1 MLEEGWIIKMKDE
14 LKKLTDLQK
23 VKVEDERKLFSA
35 THEEI
40 EQGATTDVYFI
51 KTREILSE
59 LDLAGTEVTAEIFP
73 SRAGIFAGVDETLNL
88 LKEKDV
94 KVWALDEGSQM
105 SRKEVVMKVK
115 GSYEDFGI
123 FETAILG
130 AMSNSSGWATA
141 AQECKEAAQDK
152 PMLCFGAR
160 HIHPA
165 VAPVMERA
173 ALIGGADGASCIL
186 GAKLANQEPSGTVPH
201 ALILT
206 VGDTLEV
213 AQAYHEIMPPE
224 SPRTILVD
232 TFKDEAE
239 ESLRIAENLEENL
252 DGIRLDTPSERGGV
266 TLDLVKEVR
275 ARLDQAGHDEVNIFV
290 SGGLTPE
297 RIEELNQLE
306 VDGYGVGSYI
316 SNADSIN
323 MTMDLKEI
331 DGEDVAKRGRIPG
344 VRENKRLERKL

>member
-1 MLEEGWIIKMKDE
+1 MNDE
-14 LKKLTDLQK
+14 LKELSDLKK
-23 VKVEDERKLFSA
+23 VKIKGDRKLFSA

-59 LDLAGTEVTAEIFP
+59 LDLADTEVTAEIFP
-73 SRAGIFAGVDETLNL
+73 SQAGVFAGVDEALNL
-88 LKEKDV
+88 LEQKDV
-94 KVWALDEGSQM
+94 KVWALDEGSTM
-105 SRKEVVMKVK
+105 DRKEVVMKIK

-141 AQECKEAAQDK
+141 AKECKEAAQNK

-173 ALIGGADGASCIL
+173 AVIGGADGASCIL
-186 GAKLANQEPSGTVPH
+186 GAKLAGQEPSGTVPH

-206 VGDTLEV
+206 VGDTLDV
-213 AQAYHEIMPPE
+213 AEAYHEIMPE
-224 SPRTILVD
+224 EAPRTILVD

-239 ESLRIAENLEENL
+239 ESLRIANELEEDL

-275 ARLDQAGHDEVNIFV
+275 ARLDQAGHEHVNIFV

-316 SNADSIN
+316 SNASAIN

-331 DGEDVAKRGRIPG
+331 DGQAVAKRGRIPG
-344 VRENKRLERKL
+344 TTENKRLKRKL

>member
-1 MLEEGWIIKMKDE
+1 MDQDE
-14 LKKLTDLQK
+14 LKKLADLEEIK
-23 VKVEDERKLFSA
+23 VADNRNLFSA
-35 THEEI
+35 THGEI
-40 EQGATTDVYFI
+40 ERGATTDVYFI

-59 LDLAGTEVTAEIFP
+59 LDLADTEVTAEIFP
-73 SRAGIFAGVDETLNL
+73 SKSGILAGVDEALNL
-88 LKEKDV
+88 LSQKDV
-94 KVWALDEGSQM
+94 KVWALEEGSKMDQ
-105 SRKEVVMKVK
+105 KEVVLRVQ
-115 GSYEDFGI
+115 GAYEDFGI

-141 AQECKEAAQDK
+141 AQECKEAAQNK

-186 GAKLANQEPSGTVPH
+186 GAKLAGQEPSGTVPH

-213 AQAYHEIMPPE
+213 AKAYHEIMPASE
-224 SPRTILVD
+224 PRTILVD

-239 ESLRIAENLEENL
+239 ESLRIANELEEDL

-266 TLDLVKEVR
+266 TLDLVKEIR
-275 ARLDQAGHDEVNIFV
+275 ARLDQAGHEELNIFV

-297 RIEELNQLE
+297 RIRNLNQLN

-316 SNADSIN
+316 SNADAIN

-331 DGEDVAKRGRIPG
+331 NGQAVAKRGRIPG
-344 VRENKRLERKL
+344 VTENDRLKRVL

>member
-1 MLEEGWIIKMKDE
+1 MPKNE
-14 LKKLTDLQK
+14 LKDLAD
-23 VKVEDERKLFSA
+23 VKQVEVKDTRKLFSA

-59 LDLAGTEVTAEIFP
+59 LDLANTEVTAEIFP
-73 SRAGIFAGVDETLNL
+73 SRSGVVAGIEEALNL
-88 LKEKDV
+88 LETKDV
-94 KVWALDEGSQM
+94 QVWAVDEGSVM
-105 SRKEVVMKVK
+105 DKKEVVMKIK

-141 AQECKEAAQDK
+141 AKECKEAAQDK

-173 ALIGGADGASCIL
+173 AVVGGADGASCIL
-186 GAKLANQEPSGTVPH
+186 GAKLAGQEPSGTVPH

-213 AQAYHEIMPPE
+213 AEAYHEIMPAE
-224 SPRTILVD
+224 APRTILVD

-239 ESLRIAENLEENL
+239 ESLRIANELEKDL

-275 ARLDQAGHDEVNIFV
+275 ARLDQAGHDYVDIFI

-297 RIEELNQLE
+297 RIRELNQLD

-316 SNADSIN
+316 SNADPIN

-331 DGEDVAKRGRIPG
+331 DGKAVAKRGRIPG
-344 VRENKRLERKL
+344 TTENKRLKRKL

>member
-1 MLEEGWIIKMKDE
+1 MSRDE
-14 LKKLTDLQK
+14 LKKLSDLEK
-23 VKVEDERKLFSA
+23 VKVEDKRSLFSA
-35 THEEI
+35 THAEI

-59 LDLAGTEVTAEIFP
+59 LDLANTEVTAEIF
-73 SRAGIFAGVDETLNL
+73 SSKEGIVAGIDEALNL
-88 LKEKDV
+88 LEQKDV
-94 KVWALDEGSQM
+94 KVWALEEGSKM
-105 SRKEVVMKVK
+105 DRKEVVMRIK

-130 AMSNSSGWATA
+130 TMSNSSGWATA
-141 AQECKEAAQDK
+141 AHECKDAADGK
-152 PMLCFGAR
+152 PMLCFGSR

-173 ALIGGADGASCIL
+173 AIVGGADGASCIL
-186 GAKLANQEPSGTVPH
+186 GAKLAQQEPSGTVPH

-206 VGDTLEV
+206 VGDTLKV
-213 AQAYHEIMPPE
+213 AEAYHEIMPDKA
-224 SPRTILVD
+224 PRTILVD

-239 ESLRIAENLEENL
+239 ESLRIADALKDDL

-275 ARLDQAGHDEVNIFV
+275 ARLDQAGHEQVNIFV
-290 SGGLTPE
+290 SGGLTPD
-297 RIEELNQLE
+297 RMRDLNQLE

-316 SNADSIN
+316 SNADAIN

-331 DGEDVAKRGRIPG
+331 DGKSVAKRGRIPG
-344 VRENKRLERKL
+344 ITENNRLKRML

>member
-1 MLEEGWIIKMKDE
+1 MSDE
-14 LKKLTDLQK
+14 LKKLEDLKK
-23 VKVEDERKLFSA
+23 VKIKDDRKLFSA

-40 EQGATTDVYFI
+40 EAGATTDVYFI

-59 LDLAGTEVTAEIFP
+59 LDLADTEVTAEIFP
-73 SRAGIFAGVDETLNL
+73 SQSGVLAGIDEALNL
-88 LKEKDV
+88 LEEKDV
-94 KVWALDEGSQM
+94 QVWALDEGSKM
-105 SRKEVVMKVK
+105 DKKEVVMKIK

-123 FETAILG
+123 FETTILG

-141 AQECKEAAQDK
+141 AKECREAAQDK

-173 ALIGGADGASCIL
+173 AVIGGADGASCIL
-186 GAKLANQEPSGTVPH
+186 GAKLAGQEPSGTVPH

-206 VGDTLEV
+206 VGDTLKV
-213 AQAYHEIMPPE
+213 AEAYHEIMP
-224 SPRTILVD
+224 SDAPRTILVD

-239 ESLRIAENLEENL
+239 ESLRIANQLEEDL

-275 ARLDQAGHDEVNIFV
+275 ARLDQAGHEHVNIFV

-316 SNADSIN
+316 SNASAIN

-331 DGEDVAKRGRIPG
+331 DGQAVAKRGRIPG
-344 VRENKRLERKL
+344 PTENDRLKRKL